1 MKKILF
7 KPKLFF
13 LGKGRMEKGV
23 LHAYLTQS
31 RSPLSL
37 VEKNEIKDSNT
48 IATVLYYLQ
57 SIKQKSNSGA

>member
-7 KPKLFF
+7 KSKLFF
-13 LGKGRMEKGV
+13 LVKGRMEKGV
-23 LHAYLTQS
+23 LHAYLTQIL
-31 RSPLSL
+31 SPLGL
-37 VEKNEIKDSNT
+37 VEKNEIKDSNS